1 MVVWSRSKGAKAEP
15 PTKTIYISNVEESS
29 ASGCVFVIDLTWKEL
44 ENVPITGS
52 KVVLSVR
59 PPFNNCGRLS
69 AVQLNQTQAFVPGES
84 TLLIP

>member
-1 MVVWSRSKGAKAEP
+1 MVVWSRSKGAIAEL
-15 PTKTIYISNVEESS
+15 PTKTISISNVEESS
-29 ASGCVFVIDLTWKEL
+29 ASGCVFVVDLTGKEL

-69 AVQLNQTQAFVPGES
+69 VLQLNQTQAFVPGES